1 MSERT
6 RTGKGKEK
14 AHWID
19 NPVVKRLFTI
29 EETAEYLG
37 ISPKTIRNQLGP
49 KAPNQFPVK
58 PKRIG
63 KRVLFD
69 FYDLNRYVDS
79 LPTR

>member
-1 MSERT
+1 MA
-6 RTGKGKEK
+6 KETQTEKETQK
-14 AHWID
+14 AHGIH
-19 NPVVKRLFTI
+19 NSMSKRLYNV

-49 KAPNQFPVK
+49 KASIQFPIK

-69 FYDLNRYVDS
+69 IRDIDNYIDGIPAR
-79 LPTR
+79 